1 VVAMVDDRI
10 IGNIERFVDA
20 ELKGRKHPGSSLS
33 IIEGNSI
40 VWSKGFGYSNIDVKL
55 PAEPGSV
62 YRCAS
67 VTKPVVTVGLLQL
80 MEQGKFNLDDEV
92 NTHLDVKIR
101 EVSGDKP
108 TIRDLLTHQSGMPTR
123 VPPIFL
129 MDEKPLTMQGYLKSA
144 ARSVRPRGEKWAYC
158 NTAYMIVGYLIEL
171 LTGQTYDDYVTENVL
186 EPLNMNS
193 SAFTLT
199 PIIKNKLVQG
209 YKRAGGPEESI
220 ISVAPYK
227 LGTKPEDPAGS
238 LYSTVL
244 DLANFVIMNLNEGV
258 FEGKRILKEETIME
272 MQKLQSPSGNSR
284 SGMGL
289 TWFYTIHDDH
299 IMLNHTGGLP
309 DFTNNVCF
317 YPYEKVGV
325 CWLSNL
331 QDGSGWRTPSPT
343 VLRIA
348 LDEVPQV
355 EPRAFQTIPEN
366 WEAISGYYGDELNK
380 TKIQPL
386 NGFMVMDENLLL
398 ERTSKSIYRVH
409 GTSHDGD
416 ELTFEYN
423 EDGSVKQFCLGTTV
437 MPRYI
442 PPSWAVDDTM
452 ELTGKWSGEYYDSS
466 GFHYLELL
474 VGGSSSGTVIAHTG
488 EKIELEDFSAKEGKV
503 KGTFT
508 YNIPEEYARW
518 GTNKL
523 LKVDIDLLA
532 TEGKLKGV
540 LRTNRG
546 SAFIEMEKKG

>member
-1 VVAMVDDRI
+1 MVAMVDDRI

-331 QDGSGWRTPSPT
+331 QDGSGWRPPSPT

>member
-1 VVAMVDDRI
+1 MVDDRI
-10 IGNIERFVDA
+10 TGNIERFVEA

-33 IIEGNSI
+33 IIEGGSI
-40 VWSKGFGYSNIDVKL
+40 VWSKGFGYSNVDEKL

-67 VTKPVVTVGLLQL
+67 VTKPVVTVGFLQL
-80 MEQGKFNLDDEV
+80 MEQGKFNLDDKV
-92 NTHLDVKIR
+92 NTHLDVKIK
-101 EVSGDKP
+101 EVSGDEP
-108 TIRDLLTHQSGMPTR
+108 TIRDLLTHRSGMPTR

-129 MDEKPLTMQGYLKSA
+129 LDEKPLTMQEYLKSA
-144 ARSVRPRGEKWAYC
+144 ARSVKPRGEKWAYC

-171 LTGQTYDDYVTENVL
+171 FTGQTYDGYVTENVL

-199 PIIKNKLVQG
+199 PTIENKLVQG
-209 YKRAGGPEESI
+209 YKRAGGPEEPI
-220 ISVAPYK
+220 IPVAPYQ

-244 DLANFVIMNLNEGV
+244 DLANFLIMNLNEGV

-272 MQKLQSPSGNSR
+272 MQKLQAPSGNSR

-331 QDGSGWRTPSPT
+331 QDGSGWRPPSPT

-355 EPRAFQTIPEN
+355 EPREFQTVPDN
-366 WEAISGYYGDELNK
+366 WETISGYYGDELNK
-380 TKIQPL
+380 TKIQPM

-423 EDGSVKQFCLGTTV
+423 EDGSVKQFCLGTTII
-437 MPRYI
+437 PRYI
-442 PPSWAVDDTM
+442 PPSLVVDDTM
-452 ELTGKWSGEYYDSS
+452 ELVGTWSGEYYDSY
-466 GFHYLELL
+466 GFHELELL
-474 VGGSSSGTVIAHTG
+474 IEGSSSGTVIAHTG
-488 EKIELEDFSAKEGKV
+488 EKIELMDFSAKEGKV
-503 KGTFT
+503 RGTFT
-508 YNIPEEYARW
+508 YNIPDEYARW
-518 GTNKL
+518 GTNKVS
-523 LKVDIDLLA
+523 KVDIDLSA
-532 TEGKLKGV
+532 TDGKLKGV
-540 LRTNRG
+540 LRTPRG
-546 SAFIEMEKKG
+546 SALIEMGKKAE